1 MREIRRA
8 KINSMKGFVYENQKK
23 ERRRI
28 LIDNFKVQEEGNIAG
43 TIKYKLLK

>member
-1 MREIRRA
+1 MREIRQAR
-8 KINSMKGFVYENQKK
+8 INIMKGFLYENSKK
-23 ERRRI
+23 ERIKI

>member
-23 ERRRI
+23 ERRI